1 MRRTITQLAAAIL
14 FALGFATAA
23 YADGRGNA
31 GRDIAAP
38 PLHAAPAQQQSM
50 PQGRTGQISL
60 QNGELSL
67 NVPHGWK
74 FYSAEEAYAF
84 LQRTNSAAP
93 GGSVLGLLARDGV
106 NPRQAGS
113 WATVVSYDEIGYV
126 QPESASGLA
135 DASFEQSVRDARR
148 AQNRPFEG
156 FAVQPVFDTALP
168 TLAWAE
174 HQGAPAA
181 GGADLRMEK
190 RFLGRKGVAT
200 LTSIGSADQQPDMQ
214 RANDELTPALTFAA
228 GNRQADFQASTDQV
242 STYSVPGLITGVPT
256 PAAAPQALADNAGA
270 SQTSFGG
277 LAGMFPWIALG
288 VIVLAG
294 AGFMLTRKKKPD
306 DEFGLI
312 FRSLCA
318 GRT

>member
-1 MRRTITQLAAAIL
+1 LAS
-14 FALGFATAA
+14 TA

-38 PLHAAPAQQQSM
+38 PVHAAPVQQQSA
-50 PQGRTGQISL
+50 PEGRTGQISL
-60 QNGELSL
+60 QNGQVSL

-74 FYSAEEAYAF
+74 FYSPEEAYAF
-84 LQRTNSAAP
+84 LQRTGSAAP
-93 GGSVLGLLARDGV
+93 SGTVLGLLARDGV

-113 WATVVSYDEIGYV
+113 WASVVSYDEIGYV
-126 QPESASGLA
+126 QPESASGLT
-135 DASFEQSVRDARR
+135 DASFEQSVRDARHT
-148 AQNRPFEG
+148 QNRAFEG
-156 FAVQPVFDTALP
+156 FAVQPVFDATLP

-174 HQGAPAA
+174 HQGAPGA

-200 LTSIGSADQQPDMQ
+200 LTSIGSADQQDAMQ
-214 RANDELTPALTFAA
+214 KANDELTPALTFAQ
-228 GNRQADFQASTDQV
+228 GYRQADFQASTDQV
-242 STYSVPGLITGVPT
+242 SAYSVPGLVTGVPT
-256 PAAAPQALADNAGA
+256 PAQAPQALADNAGQ

-294 AGFMLTRKKKPD
+294 AGFMLTRKKKPE
-306 DEFGLI
+306 DET
-312 FRSLCA
+312 A
-318 GRT
+318 

>member
-1 MRRTITQLAAAIL
+1 MRKTITQFAAALL
-14 FALGFATAA
+14 FALGLTTNA

-38 PLHAAPAQQQSM
+38 PTHEAAVVHQPA

-60 QNGELSL
+60 QSGQLSL

-84 LQRTNSAAP
+84 LQRTGSAAP
-93 GGSVLGLLARDGV
+93 SGNVLGLLARDGM
-106 NPRQAGS
+106 NPREANA

-126 QPESASGLA
+126 QPETASGLT
-135 DASFEQSVRDARR
+135 DASFEQTVRDARR
-148 AQNRPFEG
+148 SQSRTFEG
-156 FAVQPVFDTALP
+156 FAAQPAFETTLP

-174 HQGAPAA
+174 RQGAP
-181 GGADLRMEK
+181 GTGSGADLRMEK

-200 LTSIGSADQQPDMQ
+200 LTTIGAADQQDAMQ
-214 RANDELTPALTFAA
+214 KANDDLTPALTFAA
-228 GNRQADFQASTDQV
+228 GYRQADFQPSSDQV

-256 PAAAPQALADNAGA
+256 PAATPQAAADTTAT
-270 SQTSFGG
+270 QTSFGG

-288 VIVLAG
+288 VIALAG
-294 AGFMLTRKKKPD
+294 VGFMATRRKKPED
-306 DEFGLI
+306 D
-312 FRSLCA
+312 A
-318 GRT
+318 A

>member
-1 MRRTITQLAAAIL
+1 MRKTITQLAAALL

-38 PLHAAPAQQQSM
+38 PVHTAPVQQQSL

-60 QNGELSL
+60 QNGQVTL

-84 LQRTNSAAP
+84 LQRTGSAAP
-93 GGSVLGLLARDGV
+93 SGTVLGLLARDGA
-106 NPRQAGS
+106 NPRQSGS

-126 QPESASGLA
+126 QPESASGLT
-135 DASFEQSVRDARR
+135 DATFEQSVREARR
-148 AQNRPFEG
+148 TQNRGFEG
-156 FAVQPVFDTALP
+156 FAVQPVFDTTLP

-174 HQGAPAA
+174 HQGAPGA

-190 RFLGRKGVAT
+190 KFLGRKGVAT
-200 LTSIGSADQQPDMQ
+200 LTTIGAGDQQDAMQ
-214 RANDELTPALTFAA
+214 TANDELTPALIFAQ
-228 GNRQADFQASTDQV
+228 GYRQADFQASADQV
-242 STYSVPGLITGVPT
+242 SAYSVPGLVTGVPT
-256 PAAAPQALADNAGA
+256 PAAAPQAVADTGGQ

-294 AGFMLTRKKKPD
+294 AGFMLTRKKKP
-306 DEFGLI
+306 EEE
-312 FRSLCA
+312 A
-318 GRT
+318 